1 MEIYEGLDFPEG
13 FDKTGG
19 TVVTV
24 GTFDGVHKA
33 HAKLIG
39 TLTGKARSLGAKSV
53 VITFD
58 PHPRTF
64 FSRTNGNFRLLSLR
78 EEKEALIASLG
89 VDILIVQQFDEAF
102 ASLTAEDFFNRY
114 LKEKLG
120 ARAVV
125 VGYDHS
131 FGCEKTNAYHFLS
144 SSPAANGIE
153 AILVPKME

>member
-125 VGYDHS
+125 VG
-131 FGCEKTNAYHFLS
+131 
-144 SSPAANGIE
+144 
-153 AILVPKME
+153 